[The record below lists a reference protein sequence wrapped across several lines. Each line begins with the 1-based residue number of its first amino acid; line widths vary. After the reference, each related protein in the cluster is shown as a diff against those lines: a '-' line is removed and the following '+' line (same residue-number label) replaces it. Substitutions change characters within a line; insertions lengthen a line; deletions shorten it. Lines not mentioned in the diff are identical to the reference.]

1 MFAPL
6 CILVYC
12 FRLGP
17 LLILRIVIIVN
28 DVPGSP
34 HEAVFGGEGFQ
45 AMKSVKTRGPGLVA
59 VGLDA
64 SGSDRDAA
72 VWTSP
77 DGITWSR
84 YFPEISFCNGLT
96 MNTITRFAGTIGII
110 GLILSGGACSPEPI
124 TLKEVAG
131 SWRDSAGAEYIQ
143 FNQDKS
149 YRAAMASDF
158 NPDSLVEIGRFSLKG
173 RDMTINL
180 REESPSCAGEHRRFE
195 VQTPG
200 DRLRLIWQ
208 DGDCDLRPNTETYE
222 LERVQ

>member
-28 DVPGSP
+28 DVPGPP

-45 AMKSVKTRGPGLVA
+45 AMKSVKTRGGAPGLVA

-131 SWRDSAGAEYIQ
+131 CWRDSAGAEYIQ

-158 NPDSLVEIGRFSLKG
+158 NPDSLVEIGRFQSQGQGYDHKSQRGEPFMCGGTQEVRSTDAGGPASTDMAG
-173 RDMTINL
+173 R
-180 REESPSCAGEHRRFE
+180 
-195 VQTPG
+195 
-200 DRLRLIWQ
+200 RLRSS
-208 DGDCDLRPNTETYE
+208 T
-222 LERVQ
+222 